1 MGNDIEY
8 CKERKMMKKK
18 STNVLFISS
27 MLLLLFLSDG
37 CAKKSLCLGS
47 ADDLAKLEGTWIGS
61 EIGRSQG

>member
-1 MGNDIEY
+1 
-8 CKERKMMKKK
+8 MMKKK